1 MCWHD
6 ENSRSCEA
14 QKGQVLAE
22 AIVVALMLVVLLG
35 AVHWSSR
42 LQFQWAQQW
51 LGAQAAADA
60 VVLGHQ
66 SQSIGAKARMADAS
80 QWPNWVLQDYAVGHG
95 RWVAVSTS
103 GRFAQ
108 TAWRLSGPG
117 QASHDAAVTDRI
129 ERAAVLWHSADVAS
143 KAVIASLMPSIQAVE
158 APWKDRGFTTHW
170 LRHWQSSIPEHYLGK
185 AR

>member
-1 MCWHD
+1 MFWHD
-6 ENSRSCEA
+6 KERCSCEA

-22 AIVVALMLVVLLG
+22 AIVVALMLMVLLG

-42 LQFQWAQQW
+42 WQFQWSQQW

-60 VVLGHQ
+60 VALGHQ
-66 SQSIGAKARMADAS
+66 SQSIRAKAQMADAS
-80 QWPNWVLQDYAVGHG
+80 QWPNWVLQEYAVGHG

-117 QASHDAAVTDRI
+117 QASHDAEVTDRI

-158 APWKDRGFTTHW
+158 APWKDRGTTTNW
-170 LRHWQSSIPEHYLGK
+170 LRLWQGSIPERYLGK
-185 AR
+185 VQ